1 MEKKIILISGATSMI
16 GNALL
21 ETLDQADNILILL
34 GLNQEKLELL
44 ANEIKTISEVHVTDF
59 ASETSIYN
67 SIEEVLK
74 KYQRIDAIIYNIA
87 IYPWKTIE
95 ELSCQ
100 EFRQALEVNLTGA
113 FILTKVCIPAMKKNN
128 TGKIVYISSIAGE
141 NIGLP
146 NMAAYS
152 SSKAGLNGLMRTCA
166 LELAKF
172 NINVNSIS
180 PGKIYDSTQLEFKTI
195 AEKLGSVPLGRFIDP
210 LDIAHMAAFLI
221 SKKSKNITG
230 QNFIID
236 GGQSILG

>member
-1 MEKKIILISGATSMI
+1 MEKKIILIAGATSMI

-21 ETLDQADNILILL
+21 ETFDQPDNILILL
-34 GLNQEKLELL
+34 GQNQEKLELL

-87 IYPWKTIE
+87 IYPWKSIE
-95 ELSCQ
+95 ELSTK
-100 EFRQALEVNLTGA
+100 EFQQALEVNLTGA
-113 FILTKVCIPAMKKNN
+113 FILTKACIPTMKKYNS
-128 TGKIVYISSIAGE
+128 GKIVYISSIAGE
-141 NIGLP
+141 TIGVP
-146 NMAAYS
+146 NMAAYG

-166 LELAKF
+166 LELARF

-180 PGKIYDSTQLEFKTI
+180 PGKIYDSTKLESEKI
-195 AEKLGSVPLGRFIDP
+195 AEKLSSVPLGKFIDP
-210 LDIAHMAAFLI
+210 LDIAHITAFLI
-221 SKKSKNITG
+221 SDKATNITG

-236 GGQSILG
+236 GGQSIL